1 MRKISYGI
9 AVAQGLALAIYAVS
23 LLVTAIQV
31 DSEVGSPIS
40 ETIIYLIFAA
50 LILLVARGFNKGQSW
65 ARTPYLVI
73 QLFLGIVAYTLFV
86 GSGASYKVSG
96 VILGA
101 TVVVGII
108 GLFKTPIE
116 S

>member
-23 LLVTAIQV
+23 LLITAIRI
-31 DSEVGSPIS
+31 DSKVGSPIS

-50 LILLVARGFNKGQSW
+50 LIILVARGFNKSQSW

-86 GSGASYKVSG
+86 GSGLSYKLSG
-96 VILGA
+96 VILGV
-101 TVVVGII
+101 TVVIGII
-108 GLFKTPIE
+108 GLFKTPLE